1 MVVVVVVKR
10 GTCLEYR
17 TNRSEHFVYIH
28 PSMDVRRRKMVGFVG
43 RCSVT
48 NMCEQDGH
56 ISGQRVGQSPFSSGD
71 IDVRAQ
77 TN

>member
-43 RCSVT
+43 WCSVT
-48 NMCEQDGH
+48 NKW
-56 ISGQRVGQSPFSSGD
+56 
-71 IDVRAQ
+71 
-77 TN
+77 